1 VFPASVQNWARG
13 AAEAVVRP
21 LVRFGVTP
29 NSITIVGF
37 ALNVLTAA
45 VIASGRLSTGGALL
59 LFSAAF
65 DMLDGAMAR
74 VINRPSRFGAFLDS
88 VLDRYSESAILLGLL
103 YVEAKLD
110 HIGTAVLVYAVAVGS
125 IMISYARARAEGLGL
140 DAKVGIAPR
149 PERVLILGAGL
160 VFPGPATGKTVVVA
174 LWILAVLTHFTAVQR
189 LVHVWRQ
196 TLPEEVR
203 GRAKEPPAPGTQG

>member
-1 VFPASVQNWARG
+1 
-13 AAEAVVRP
+13 VRP
-21 LVRFGVTP
+21 LVQFGITP

-37 ALNVLTAA
+37 FLNVLTAV
-45 VIASGRLSTGGALL
+45 VIGTGRLSTGGALL

-74 VINRPSRFGAFLDS
+74 VTDQQSRFGAFLDS

-103 YVEAKLD
+103 YVEVKLD

-160 VFPGPATGKTVVVA
+160 VFPGPATGTTVVVA

-189 LVHVWRQ
+189 LVYVWKQ
-196 TLPEEVR
+196 TLPVPGQDTR
-203 GRAKEPPAPGTQG
+203 QPPSPPQR

>member
-1 VFPASVQNWARG
+1 MFSATVQNWARG
-13 AAEAVVRP
+13 AAESVVRP
-21 LVRFGVTP
+21 LVQFGITP

-37 ALNVLTAA
+37 FLNVLTAV
-45 VIASGRLSTGGALL
+45 VIGTGRLSTGGALL

-74 VINRPSRFGAFLDS
+74 VTDQQSRFGAFLDS

-103 YVEAKLD
+103 YVEVKLD

-160 VFPGPATGKTVVVA
+160 VFPGPATGTTVVVA

-189 LVHVWRQ
+189 LVYVWKQ
-196 TLPEEVR
+196 TLPVPGQDTR
-203 GRAKEPPAPGTQG
+203 QPPSPPQR

>member
-1 VFPASVQNWARG
+1 LVQ
-13 AAEAVVRP
+13 
-21 LVRFGVTP
+21 FGITP
-29 NSITIVGF
+29 NSITIAGF
-37 ALNVLTAA
+37 LLNVLTAA

-74 VINRPSRFGAFLDS
+74 VTDQHSRFGAFLDS

-125 IMISYARARAEGLGL
+125 LMISYARARAEGLGL

-174 LWILAVLTHFTAVQR
+174 LWILAVITHFTAVQR

-196 TLPEEVR
+196 TLPEDAEVAAKRSSGPGPR
-203 GRAKEPPAPGTQG
+203 G

>member
-1 VFPASVQNWARG
+1 M
-13 AAEAVVRP
+13 RP
-21 LVRFGVTP
+21 LVQFGITP
-29 NSITIVGF
+29 NSITVVGF
-37 ALNVLTAA
+37 LLNVLTAA
-45 VIASGRLSTGGALL
+45 VIATGRLSTGGALL

-74 VINRPSRFGAFLDS
+74 VTDQQSRFGAFLDS
-88 VLDRYSESAILLGLL
+88 VLDRYSESVILLGLL
-103 YVEAKLD
+103 YVEVKLN

-140 DAKVGIAPR
+140 NAKVGFAPR

-160 VFPGPATGKTVVVA
+160 VFPGPATGTTVVIA

-189 LVHVWRQ
+189 LVYVWRQ
-196 TLPEEVR
+196 TLPSPNQES
-203 GRAKEPPAPGTQG
+203 GPPPSPP

>member
-1 VFPASVQNWARG
+1 
-13 AAEAVVRP
+13 VVRP
-21 LVRFGVTP
+21 LVQFGVTP
-29 NSITIVGF
+29 NSITIAGF
-37 ALNVLTAA
+37 LLNVVTAA

-74 VINRPSRFGAFLDS
+74 VTDQQSRFGAFLDS

-103 YVEAKLD
+103 YVEVKLD

-140 DAKVGIAPR
+140 NAKVGIAPR

-160 VFPGPATGKTVVVA
+160 VFPGPATGTTVVIA

-189 LVHVWRQ
+189 LVYVWKQ
-196 TLPEEVR
+196 TLPAKDKDIVQPPSPR
-203 GRAKEPPAPGTQG
+203 PPGR